1 LKIIKGVKEDLENNS
16 NLYREK
22 NLNEK
27 NNNYLKKI
35 MKIFQ
40 KLRKKEDIC
49 KNNRIGKKRK

>member
-1 LKIIKGVKEDLENNS
+1 MKIIKGVKEDLENNS

-40 KLRKKEDIC
+40 KLRKKEDIW

>member
-1 LKIIKGVKEDLENNS
+1 MKIIKGVKEDLDAS

-22 NLNEK
+22 NLSEK